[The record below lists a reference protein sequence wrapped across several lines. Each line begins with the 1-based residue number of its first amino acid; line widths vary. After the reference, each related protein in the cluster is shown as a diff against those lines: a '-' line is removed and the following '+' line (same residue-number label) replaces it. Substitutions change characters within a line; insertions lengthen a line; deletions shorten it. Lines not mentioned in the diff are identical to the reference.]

1 LLCVCAVA
9 FCCGLQLFQLAG
21 NKRHIQEVGNFGRLP
36 KEKKK
41 KNSKMAG
48 KLGYSMT
55 RAFKKQQH
63 AAS

>member
-9 FCCGLQLFQLAG
+9 FCCSLQLFQLAG

-41 KNSKMAG
+41 KTA
-48 KLGYSMT
+48 
-55 RAFKKQQH
+55 RWH
-63 AAS
+63 ANWATA

>member
-9 FCCGLQLFQLAG
+9 FCCSLQLFQLAG

-41 KNSKMAG
+41 K
-48 KLGYSMT
+48 
-55 RAFKKQQH
+55 KKQQDGMQTGLQH
-63 AAS
+63 DTCL